1 MNKSFAGQ
9 LTASKLRILLIV
21 GVALLLLAQGGLIVL
36 GQNAISAYGQ
46 QVSSAVALSSSNEK
60 TLRDLESVSLALK
73 QRESTVNKSKQLIAS
88 KEDETYTYQN
98 RIIQDISRYAEKA
111 GLNATG
117 FAFASDTSAAGG
129 ASAAPAAAAAP
140 VAGAA
145 ATTGTPAGVSPV
157 NVTVTFAEEGSYE
170 SFYKFLQLLE
180 GNLLRM
186 KIDGLA
192 LSRPGEA
199 GASTGISS
207 LTIQA
212 YTQK

>member
-21 GVALLLLAQGGLIVL
+21 GVVLLLLAQGGLIVL
-36 GQNAISAYGQ
+36 GQNAISTYGQ

-117 FAFASDTSAAGG
+117 FAFASDTPAAG
-129 ASAAPAAAAAP
+129 AAAAPAAAAP
-140 VAGAA
+140 VAGAT
-145 ATTGTPAGVSPV
+145 ATSAPTGVSPV

-186 KIDGLA
+186 KIDGLK
-192 LSRPGEA
+192 LSRPGET

-212 YTQK
+212 YRQK

>member
-21 GVALLLLAQGGLIVL
+21 GVVLLLLAQGGLIVL
-36 GQNAISAYGQ
+36 GQNAISTYGQ

-117 FAFASDTSAAGG
+117 FAFASDTPAAG
-129 ASAAPAAAAAP
+129 AAAAPAAAAP
-140 VAGAA
+140 VAGAT
-145 ATTGTPAGVSPV
+145 ATSAPTGVSPV

-186 KIDGLA
+186 KIDGLK
-192 LSRPGEA
+192 LSRPGES

-207 LTIQA
+207 LESSLLRA
-212 YTQK
+212 

>member
-9 LTASKLRILLIV
+9 LTASKLRILLLV
-21 GVALLLLAQGGLIVL
+21 GVVLLLLAQGGLIVL

-117 FAFASDTSAAGG
+117 FAFASDTPAASG
-129 ASAAPAAAAAP
+129 ASAAPAAAAP

-145 ATTGTPAGVSPV
+145 AATGTPTGVSPV

>member
-21 GVALLLLAQGGLIVL
+21 GVVLLLLAQGGLIVL

-117 FAFASDTSAAGG
+117 FAFASDAPAASG
-129 ASAAPAAAAAP
+129 ASAAPAAAAP

-145 ATTGTPAGVSPV
+145 AATGTPAGVSPV

-186 KIDGLA
+186 KIDGLK

>member
-117 FAFASDTSAAGG
+117 FAFASDAPAASG
-129 ASAAPAAAAAP
+129 ASAAPAAAAP

-145 ATTGTPAGVSPV
+145 AATGTPAGVSPV

-186 KIDGLA
+186 KIDGLK
-192 LSRPGEA
+192 LSRPGES